1 MCSCL
6 LYFCSEAK
14 IGTKSWLKER
24 NETSKGSTFHHVNM
38 TSCCQPILTIHF
50 YVTIS
55 STLEH
60 KQDNKRKTELGTNTG
75 VEAALLKD
83 LFKHLLL
90 FQTAW
95 WYKTHRFDAF
105 SLYILLDKKV
115 ALILSAQCLI
125 THTMLTL
132 KTGRSEK
139 FSYGYFKIHFFES
152 RDQGFLHSFIT
163 DKDRRRN
170 SSENSRK
177 STGKMP

>member
-6 LYFCSEAK
+6 LYFRSETK

-24 NETSKGSTFHHVNM
+24 KETSQGSSFHHVNM
-38 TSCCQPILTIHF
+38 TSFCQPILTIHF

-55 STLEH
+55 PTLEH
-60 KQDNKRKTELGTNTG
+60 KQDNMRKTELGTKSG

-90 FQTAW
+90 FETTW
-95 WYKTHRFDAF
+95 WCKTHSFDAF

-115 ALILSAQCLI
+115 ALILSALCLI

-132 KTGRSEK
+132 KTGRSQK
-139 FSYGYFKIHFFES
+139 FSHFKISFS
-152 RDQGFLHSFIT
+152 KVMIRVFLHSFIT
-163 DKDRRRN
+163 NKNRRRN
-170 SSENSRK
+170 SGENSRK
-177 STGKMP
+177 STSKMP